1 MLAGTNQGGF
11 GVSGGSSI
19 AQGEPTAAWAYTTG
33 DMSYYRSR
41 LVDPT
46 YTGQES
52 DNVATEVDTLMALV
66 TDAISNPADV
76 ANRVSIMPY
85 IWPIKYT
92 PEIGVRD
99 TTVTYDSAAA
109 EWNQTCA
116 EVASAIDTLLDI
128 YIDTIENAANN
139 NTNQLSSITRTTRA
153 SVYTN
158 SQYQQGTCAD
168 VQSAIDSLFEIMK
181 DTLGAGLNT
190 DKIIANMLLFNK
202 DAIAQRAYDETVTY
216 YGSTEMTVDFCADLV
231 KAIRY
236 DMITGGNAGAF
247 RYVQGWFD
255 GEGNFIAFQDV
266 SRTHLIYATTRVR
279 EYVKSVLYDLDEVG
293 WQSYDTYSMG
303 FAGRLDYNREA
314 SEFIIDSSINP
325 VEYALETSKFPTEG
339 SVTWVPSTDAVNI
352 KTTYELGYDYNTD
365 PALVT
370 LTPIVPVGF
379 DRAEYR
385 VRINR
390 TNSFRRG
397 DILQYIPASET
408 SVTAFAGQSYW
419 YVMTAT
425 ATWFEVGAHYMHDG
439 RFRRIEVD
447 TTNTGQQIF
456 SVVRRSGIDRTAPVY
471 PADPSQT
478 PIQGGF
484 NPADV
489 IYGTTSES
497 SSEIGSV
504 SLNQA
509 EINRLYTRYELD
521 NVSQNLGVYENFI
534 NGEILSKKSCY

>member
-1 MLAGTNQGGF
+1 M
-11 GVSGGSSI
+11 VS
-19 AQGEPTAAWAYTTG
+19 P
-33 DMSYYRSR
+33 D
-41 LVDPT
+41 

-52 DNVATEVDTLMALV
+52 DNVATEIDALMELV

-76 ANRVSIMPY
+76 ANRTSIMPY

-109 EWNQTCA
+109 EWNQTCS

-139 NTNQLSSITRTTRA
+139 NTNQLTSITRTTRA
-153 SVYTN
+153 DVYTN
-158 SQYQQGTCAD
+158 TQYQQGTCAD

-181 DTLGAGLNT
+181 DTLGAGFNT
-190 DKIIANMLLFNK
+190 DKSIANMLLFNK

-216 YGSTEMTVDFCADLV
+216 YGTTNMTVDFCADMV

-247 RYVQGWFD
+247 RYVQDWFD

-293 WQSYDTYSMG
+293 WQTYTTYSMG

-339 SVTWVPSTDAVNI
+339 SVTWVPSSDAVNI
-352 KTTYELGYDYNTD
+352 STTYELGYDYNTD

-390 TNSFRRG
+390 TNSC
-397 DILQYIPASET
+397 L
-408 SVTAFAGQSYW
+408 
-419 YVMTAT
+419 
-425 ATWFEVGAHYMHDG
+425 
-439 RFRRIEVD
+439 
-447 TTNTGQQIF
+447 
-456 SVVRRSGIDRTAPVY
+456 
-471 PADPSQT
+471 
-478 PIQGGF
+478 
-484 NPADV
+484 
-489 IYGTTSES
+489 
-497 SSEIGSV
+497 
-504 SLNQA
+504 
-509 EINRLYTRYELD
+509 LYT
-521 NVSQNLGVYENFI
+521 SP
-534 NGEILSKKSCY
+534 SP